1 MLICLCSCVQ
11 LFATLQTIARQA
23 PLSMGFSK
31 QEYWSG
37 FPALL
42 QGILL
47 TQGSKLHLL
56 HWQPSFLPLVPP
68 GKPMHSLS
76 SFQIHNTVT
85 VNFSY
90 HVHYIPR
97 SYLPFNC
104 KFVFFMTAA
113 AAAKSLQSFPTLCD
127 PIDSSPPG
135 SAVPGILQ
143 ARTPEWV
150 LPDYSTSLSISDKN
164 RSPLSFHE
172 CFFFLDSTCK

>member
-1 MLICLCSCVQ
+1 MIDICVYCEVITTMSSWHLSPYSY
-11 LFATLQTIARQA
+11 LFFLMMKTLKI
-23 PLSMGFSK
+23 
-31 QEYWSG
+31 Y
-37 FPALL
+37 
-42 QGILL
+42 
-47 TQGSKLHLL
+47 
-56 HWQPSFLPLVPP
+56 V
-68 GKPMHSLS
+68 LS

-164 RSPLSFHE
+164 RSHLSFHE
-172 CFFFLDSTCK
+172 CFFFFRFHM